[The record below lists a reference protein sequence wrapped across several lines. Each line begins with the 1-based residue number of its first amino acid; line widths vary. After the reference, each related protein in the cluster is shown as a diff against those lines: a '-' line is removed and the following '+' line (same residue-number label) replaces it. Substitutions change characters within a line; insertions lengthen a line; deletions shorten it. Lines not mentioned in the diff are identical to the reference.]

1 MTNITN
7 QRIRRVLGLS
17 IEISAS
23 ADFLNEE
30 MELLGLRNEG
40 EIGHS
45 ATSIKTGNGSQ
56 QV

>member
-45 ATSIKTGNGSQ
+45 AMSIKTGNVSQ